1 MMDAILKD
9 ITIGDC
15 RLILGNALPIMVG
28 LDPVDHL
35 ISDPPYEQ
43 SLHDA
48 KNGLKG
54 RKLRSHG
61 EDRLRT
67 DGGVKLREL
76 DFAGIDEIRAE
87 FTDLAAGLCQK
98 WFIGFC
104 TVEGVARW
112 ADVINPSPMKYKR
125 ACIWVKPDSTPQ
137 LNGQGPAQ
145 GAECFVTAWC
155 GSGYAKWNA
164 GGKRGVYNHLTN
176 PPDRHGGHPTEKP
189 WRLMRDIVLDF
200 TAPGD
205 VILDPFM
212 GSGTT
217 LVAAALTGR
226 KAVGIELNPDYF
238 DIAEHRV
245 RKAVASVKAMGPQLT
260 TEVQEALI

>member
-1 MMDAILKD
+1 MTDAIQKD
-9 ITIGDC
+9 VTIGGC
-15 RLILGNALPIMVG
+15 RLILGDALAVMPD

-35 ISDPPYEQ
+35 FSDPPYEQ

-48 KNGLKG
+48 KNGIEK
-54 RKLRSHG
+54 RK
-61 EDRLRT
+61 LRT
-67 DGGVKLREL
+67 DGGVRLRAL

-87 FTDLAAGLCQK
+87 FTELSVNICGK
-98 WFIGFC
+98 WFIVFC
-104 TVEGVARW
+104 TIEGVARW
-112 ADVINPSPMKYKR
+112 ADVINPSAMKYKR
-125 ACIWVKPDSTPQ
+125 GCIWVKPDSTPQ

-155 GSGYAKWNA
+155 GSGHAKWNG
-164 GGKRGVYNHLTN
+164 GGKRGVYTHLTN

-200 TAPGD
+200 TNPGET
-205 VILDPFM
+205 ILDPFM

-226 KAVGIELNPDYF
+226 RAVGVEKNPEYF
-238 DIAEHRV
+238 AIAEHRV
-245 RKAVASVKAMGPQLT
+245 RKAMASSHALGPQLSA
-260 TEVQEALI
+260 EIQEALL